1 MKTKLLNKTL
11 IKKQLIFI
19 KIVKSKKSKKVNMN
33 FWLLALLI
41 FEFVF
46 TIISFSVS
54 MISYSISFLE
64 TVNLVGN
71 IFSIQGVI
79 LGIIFLILQNRQ
91 NDTLG
96 EHIIEIRRTVTN

>member
-1 MKTKLLNKTL
+1 
-11 IKKQLIFI
+11 
-19 KIVKSKKSKKVNMN
+19 MN

-41 FEFVF
+41 FEFLF

-79 LGIIFLILQNRQ
+79 FGIIFLMLQNRQ
-91 NDTLG
+91 NDMLG